1 MAEDLAGSQALDAC
15 RAGFEQSARHAAPEG
30 LQLEVAGVPVSLR
43 LSPALARLYRP
54 AFAATTVRDRPRT
67 ETTIDGTASLLV
79 WDSASTGVPAPPSP
93 WSQSDY
99 LPRDGI
105 RGSGGAGLDYAY
117 VVEWRNL
124 SVWDRRDASG
134 VFWAADAGRLPYWD
148 STAPLR
154 YLVNWAL
161 ADRGVVL
168 AHAAAVGTSDG
179 GVLLTGRGGSGKST
193 SALAC
198 LAAGWSYVSDDY
210 CALPTTGDRAA
221 HAVYSVG
228 KLDEASCRL
237 LPSLA
242 AHAEPGPEGSVKH
255 LLRPDRIAPKQTVDR
270 LALRAVVVPAR
281 CRVDRSARADPRCGR
296 GSVARRQHDLPDGRH
311 PSRSARS
318 HREGGGRAPG
328 IQPRRRAR
336 RHARPRDPGPAPG
349 PLGPDEMTAV
359 SRATMSVVIPALD
372 AADTLP
378 AALASVLSLEHL
390 DEVVVVDDGSCDGTA
405 ELVKTAGRSA
415 PVRLVPGTGS
425 GPAAARNAGAAA
437 TGSPVLM
444 FLDADDWRHAGGPDP
459 RWAALDSGAD
469 IAVGAVQCHDA
480 RGAEIEEPFPAFLN
494 GSYFMTR
501 AAFEGIGGYGDM
513 PVGEEVELL
522 TRARDAG
529 LRFEWLGEVVLHYRL
544 RPGSISARRA
554 QRSRGLVAGLHATIE
569 RRRSS

>member
-1 MAEDLAGSQALDAC
+1 
-15 RAGFEQSARHAAPEG
+15 
-30 LQLEVAGVPVSLR
+30 VAGVPVSLR

-105 RGSGGAGLDYAY
+105 RGSGGAELDYAY

-210 CALPTTGDRAA
+210 CALPTTGDRTA

-270 LALRAVVVPAR
+270 LALRAVVVP
-281 CRVDRSARADPRCGR
+281 RVAASTGQPVPIPAAVAVRSLAASTIYQMAGTRPEAL
-296 GSVARRQHDLPDGRH
+296 ALF
-311 PSRSARS
+311 
-318 HREGGGRAPG
+318 GRA
-328 IQPRRRAR
+328 
-336 RHARPRDPGPAPG
+336 
-349 PLGPDEMTAV
+349 
-359 SRATMSVVIPALD
+359 
-372 AADTLP
+372 
-378 AALASVLSLEHL
+378 
-390 DEVVVVDDGSCDGTA
+390 
-405 ELVKTAGRSA
+405 
-415 PVRLVPGTGS
+415 
-425 GPAAARNAGAAA
+425 
-437 TGSPVLM
+437 
-444 FLDADDWRHAGGPDP
+444 
-459 RWAALDSGAD
+459 
-469 IAVGAVQCHDA
+469 
-480 RGAEIEEPFPAFLN
+480 
-494 GSYFMTR
+494 
-501 AAFEGIGGYGDM
+501 
-513 PVGEEVELL
+513 
-522 TRARDAG
+522 
-529 LRFEWLGEVVLHYRL
+529 
-544 RPGSISARRA
+544 
-554 QRSRGLVAGLHATIE
+554 VAGLPAFRLDVGPDIMRVPETLG
-569 RRRSS
+569 RLLARSGRTR